1 MSEFA
6 KLAQDFVEATSLL
19 VGQRTINIMDQKGI
33 IIASTEKH
41 RIGDFHQGASEVL
54 ATGKPVR
61 IKKEDLPRYPGT
73 KEGYNMPIFLNDEII
88 GVVGIFGCEEEVQSI
103 ANLLRVYVT
112 QSFSQFQ
119 MTQKQNLE
127 AELRNQLLRLLLF
140 GGKSQK
146 EMITKLCGM
155 LDLRLKFPVRIILL
169 YERAAERNMKHLLD
183 YHQFIQNL
191 IWKNVLD
198 RRCDVFGIQNA
209 DYVILLGGSGEL
221 LETRKRLDKL
231 LQEIEREA
239 VWDAAVSSPCRNME
253 EVSEGMKEVSVLR
266 NRRGGMIQNLE
277 EHTCRMQYLMGRF
290 TVQDGARTVVRM
302 LRRLEDQQHIVGQIL
317 LFAEPPGQLQENGH
331 VAVMAAGMHHPR
343 VGRGVGHLVLFLD
356 GQGIRIRPEGN
367 GILLSE
373 IKKSA
378 QGAVHGRKH
387 LAVQVFQS
395 GTQIFHG
402 LGQVPV
408 QFRDPVQRP
417 AVIGQLHILSPP

>member
-112 QSFSQFQ
+112 QSFSQLQ

-155 LDLRLKFPVRIILL
+155 LDLQLKFPVRIILL

-191 IWKNVLD
+191 IWKNMLD
-198 RRCDVFGIQNA
+198 RRRDVFGIQNA

-239 VWDAAVSSPCRNME
+239 VWDAAVSSLCRNME

-302 LRRLEDQQHIVGQIL
+302 LRRLEDQHGEKQAEQL
-317 LFAEPPGQLQENGH
+317 LQTAQVYYEYGGSVAKAAEKLNLHKNTLLYRMKQLYQTLELEQDT
-331 VAVMAAGMHHPR
+331 VFVR
-343 VGRGVGHLVLFLD
+343 EFF
-356 GQGIRIRPEGN
+356 IRMLLEYRNMPESG
-367 GILLSE
+367 
-373 IKKSA
+373 KSPN
-378 QGAVHGRKH
+378 
-387 LAVQVFQS
+387 S
-395 GTQIFHG
+395 ME
-402 LGQVPV
+402 
-408 QFRDPVQRP
+408 
-417 AVIGQLHILSPP
+417 

>member
-1 MSEFA
+1 MREFA

-112 QSFSQFQ
+112 QSFSQLQ

-155 LDLRLKFPVRIILL
+155 LNLQLEFPLRIILL

-183 YHQFIQNL
+183 YPQFIQNL

-198 RRCDVFGIQNA
+198 RRRDVFGIQNA
-209 DYVILLGGSGEL
+209 DYVILLGGGESP
-221 LETRKRLDKL
+221 EMQKSLDKL
-231 LQEIEREA
+231 LHEIEAED
-239 VWDAAVSSPCRNME
+239 VWNAAVSSPCRNLE
-253 EVSEGMKEVSVLR
+253 EISAGMREVSVLKKQ
-266 NRRGGMIQNLE
+266 GGGVIQNLE

-290 TVQDGARTVVRM
+290 TVQDGARTAVQM
-302 LRRLEDQQHIVGQIL
+302 LRRLEDQHGEKQAEQL
-317 LFAEPPGQLQENGH
+317 LQTAQVYYEYGGSVAKAAEKLNLHKNTLLYRMKQLYQTLKLEQDTAFVREFFIRMLLEYQN
-331 VAVMAAGMHHPR
+331 MPAG
-343 VGRGVGHLVLFLD
+343 GKSSD
-356 GQGIRIRPEGN
+356 GME
-367 GILLSE
+367 
-373 IKKSA
+373 
-378 QGAVHGRKH
+378 
-387 LAVQVFQS
+387 
-395 GTQIFHG
+395 
-402 LGQVPV
+402 
-408 QFRDPVQRP
+408 
-417 AVIGQLHILSPP
+417 

>member
-112 QSFSQFQ
+112 QSFSQLQ

-155 LDLRLKFPVRIILL
+155 LDLQLEFPVWIILL

-191 IWKNVLD
+191 IWKNVLN
-198 RRCDVFGIQNA
+198 RRRDVFGIQNA

-239 VWDAAVSSPCRNME
+239 VWNAAVSSPCRNME

-302 LRRLEDQQHIVGQIL
+302 LRRLEDQHGEKQAEQL
-317 LFAEPPGQLQENGH
+317 LQTAQVYYEYGGSVAKAAEKLNLHKNTLLYRMKQLYQTLELEQDT
-331 VAVMAAGMHHPR
+331 VFVR
-343 VGRGVGHLVLFLD
+343 EFF
-356 GQGIRIRPEGN
+356 IRMLLEYRNMPESG
-367 GILLSE
+367 
-373 IKKSA
+373 KSPN
-378 QGAVHGRKH
+378 
-387 LAVQVFQS
+387 S
-395 GTQIFHG
+395 ME
-402 LGQVPV
+402 
-408 QFRDPVQRP
+408 
-417 AVIGQLHILSPP
+417 

>member
-41 RIGDFHQGASEVL
+41 RIGDFHQGAAEVL
-54 ATGKPVR
+54 ETGKPVL
-61 IKKEDLPRYPGT
+61 IKIEDLPRYPGT

-112 QSFSQFQ
+112 QSFSQLQ

-155 LDLRLKFPVRIILL
+155 LDLQLKFPVRIILL

-191 IWKNVLD
+191 IWKNMLD
-198 RRCDVFGIQNA
+198 RRRDVFGIQNA

-239 VWDAAVSSPCRNME
+239 VWNAAVSSPCRNME

-290 TVQDGARTVVRM
+290 TVQDGARTVVGM
-302 LRRLEDQQHIVGQIL
+302 LRRLEDQHGEKQAEQL
-317 LFAEPPGQLQENGH
+317 LQTAQVYYEYGGSVAKAAEKLNLHKNTLLYRMKQLYQTLKLEQDT
-331 VAVMAAGMHHPR
+331 VFVR
-343 VGRGVGHLVLFLD
+343 EFF
-356 GQGIRIRPEGN
+356 IRMLLEYRNMPESG
-367 GILLSE
+367 
-373 IKKSA
+373 KSPN
-378 QGAVHGRKH
+378 
-387 LAVQVFQS
+387 S
-395 GTQIFHG
+395 ME
-402 LGQVPV
+402 
-408 QFRDPVQRP
+408 
-417 AVIGQLHILSPP
+417 

>member
-61 IKKEDLPRYPGT
+61 IQKEDLPRYPGT

-112 QSFSQFQ
+112 QSFSQLQ

-155 LDLRLKFPVRIILL
+155 LNLQLEFPVRIVLL

-183 YHQFIQNL
+183 YPQFIQNL

-198 RRCDVFGIQNA
+198 RRRDVFGIQNA

-239 VWDAAVSSPCRNME
+239 VWNAAVSSPCRNME

-290 TVQDGARTVVRM
+290 TVQDGARTTVRM
-302 LRRLEDQQHIVGQIL
+302 LRRLEDQHGEKQAEQL
-317 LFAEPPGQLQENGH
+317 LQTAQVYYEYGGSVAKAAEKLNLHKNTLLYRMKQLYQTFELEQDSAFVREFFIRMLLEYRNMPESGKSPD
-331 VAVMAAGMHHPR
+331 GM
-343 VGRGVGHLVLFLD
+343 
-356 GQGIRIRPEGN
+356 E
-367 GILLSE
+367 
-373 IKKSA
+373 
-378 QGAVHGRKH
+378 
-387 LAVQVFQS
+387 
-395 GTQIFHG
+395 
-402 LGQVPV
+402 
-408 QFRDPVQRP
+408 
-417 AVIGQLHILSPP
+417 

>member
-112 QSFSQFQ
+112 QSFSQLQ

-155 LDLRLKFPVRIILL
+155 LDLQLEFPVRIILL

-191 IWKNVLD
+191 IWKNMLD
-198 RRCDVFGIQNA
+198 RRRDVFGIQNA

-239 VWDAAVSSPCRNME
+239 VWNAAVSSLCRNME

-290 TVQDGARTVVRM
+290 TVQDGARTVVGM
-302 LRRLEDQQHIVGQIL
+302 LRRLEDQHGEKQAEQL
-317 LFAEPPGQLQENGH
+317 LQTAQVYYEYGGSVAKAAETLNLHKNTLLYRMKQLYQTLELEQDT
-331 VAVMAAGMHHPR
+331 VFVR
-343 VGRGVGHLVLFLD
+343 EFF
-356 GQGIRIRPEGN
+356 IRMLLEYRNMPESG
-367 GILLSE
+367 
-373 IKKSA
+373 KSPN
-378 QGAVHGRKH
+378 
-387 LAVQVFQS
+387 S
-395 GTQIFHG
+395 ME
-402 LGQVPV
+402 
-408 QFRDPVQRP
+408 
-417 AVIGQLHILSPP
+417 

>member
-112 QSFSQFQ
+112 QSFSQLQ

-146 EMITKLCGM
+146 EMIIKLCGM
-155 LDLRLKFPVRIILL
+155 LDLQLEFPVRIILL

-198 RRCDVFGIQNA
+198 RRRDVFGIQNA

-239 VWDAAVSSPCRNME
+239 VWNAAVSSPCRNME

-290 TVQDGARTVVRM
+290 TVQDGARTVVGM
-302 LRRLEDQQHIVGQIL
+302 LRRLEDQHGEKQAEQL
-317 LFAEPPGQLQENGH
+317 LQTAQVYYEYGGSVAKAAEKLNLHKNTLLYRMKQLYQTLELEQDTVFVREFFIRMLLEYRNMPESGKS
-331 VAVMAAGMHHPR
+331 P
-343 VGRGVGHLVLFLD
+343 D
-356 GQGIRIRPEGN
+356 GIE
-367 GILLSE
+367 
-373 IKKSA
+373 
-378 QGAVHGRKH
+378 
-387 LAVQVFQS
+387 
-395 GTQIFHG
+395 
-402 LGQVPV
+402 
-408 QFRDPVQRP
+408 
-417 AVIGQLHILSPP
+417 

>member
-112 QSFSQFQ
+112 QSFSKLQ

-155 LDLRLKFPVRIILL
+155 LDLQLEFPVRIILL

-198 RRCDVFGIQNA
+198 RRRDVFGIQNA

-239 VWDAAVSSPCRNME
+239 VWNAAVSSPCRNME

-302 LRRLEDQQHIVGQIL
+302 LRRLEDQHGEKQAEQL
-317 LFAEPPGQLQENGH
+317 LQTAQVYYEYGGSVAKAAEKLNLHKNTLLYRMKQLYQTLELEQDT
-331 VAVMAAGMHHPR
+331 VFVR
-343 VGRGVGHLVLFLD
+343 EFF
-356 GQGIRIRPEGN
+356 IRMLLEYRNMPESG
-367 GILLSE
+367 
-373 IKKSA
+373 KSPN
-378 QGAVHGRKH
+378 
-387 LAVQVFQS
+387 S
-395 GTQIFHG
+395 ME
-402 LGQVPV
+402 
-408 QFRDPVQRP
+408 
-417 AVIGQLHILSPP
+417 

>member
-112 QSFSQFQ
+112 QSFSQLQ

-155 LDLRLKFPVRIILL
+155 LDLQLEFPVQIILL

-198 RRCDVFGIQNA
+198 RRHDVFGIQNA

-239 VWDAAVSSPCRNME
+239 VWNAAVSSPCRNME

-290 TVQDGARTVVRM
+290 TVHDGARTVVRM
-302 LRRLEDQQHIVGQIL
+302 LRRLEDQHGEKQAEQL
-317 LFAEPPGQLQENGH
+317 LQTAQVYYEYGGSVVKAAEKLNLHKNTLLYRMKQLYQTLELEQDT
-331 VAVMAAGMHHPR
+331 VFVR
-343 VGRGVGHLVLFLD
+343 EFF
-356 GQGIRIRPEGN
+356 IRMLLEYRNMPESG
-367 GILLSE
+367 
-373 IKKSA
+373 KSPN
-378 QGAVHGRKH
+378 
-387 LAVQVFQS
+387 S
-395 GTQIFHG
+395 ME
-402 LGQVPV
+402 
-408 QFRDPVQRP
+408 
-417 AVIGQLHILSPP
+417 

>member
-112 QSFSQFQ
+112 QSFSQLQ

-155 LDLRLKFPVRIILL
+155 LDLQLEFPVWIILL

-198 RRCDVFGIQNA
+198 RRRDVFGIQNA
-209 DYVILLGGSGEL
+209 DYVILLGGSGEP

-239 VWDAAVSSPCRNME
+239 VWNAAVSSPCRNME

-302 LRRLEDQQHIVGQIL
+302 LRRLEDQHGEKQAEQL
-317 LFAEPPGQLQENGH
+317 LQTAQVYYEYGGSVAKAAEKLNLHKNTLLYRMKQLYQTLELEQDT
-331 VAVMAAGMHHPR
+331 VFVR
-343 VGRGVGHLVLFLD
+343 EFF
-356 GQGIRIRPEGN
+356 IRMLLEYRNMPESG
-367 GILLSE
+367 
-373 IKKSA
+373 KSPN
-378 QGAVHGRKH
+378 
-387 LAVQVFQS
+387 S
-395 GTQIFHG
+395 ME
-402 LGQVPV
+402 
-408 QFRDPVQRP
+408 
-417 AVIGQLHILSPP
+417 

>member
-112 QSFSQFQ
+112 QSFSQLQ

-155 LDLRLKFPVRIILL
+155 LNLQLEFPLRIILL

-198 RRCDVFGIQNA
+198 RRRDVFGIQNA
-209 DYVILLGGSGEL
+209 DYVILLGGGESP
-221 LETRKRLDKL
+221 EMQKSLDKL
-231 LQEIEREA
+231 LHEIEAED
-239 VWDAAVSSPCRNME
+239 VWNAAVSSPCRNLE
-253 EVSEGMKEVSVLR
+253 EISAGMREVSVLKKQ
-266 NRRGGMIQNLE
+266 GGGVIQNLE
-277 EHTCRMQYLMGRF
+277 EHSCRMQYLLGSM
-290 TVQDGARTVVRM
+290 TVQEGARTAARM
-302 LRRLEDQQHIVGQIL
+302 LRRLKEQHGENQAEQL
-317 LFAEPPGQLQENGH
+317 LRTARVYYECGGSVARAAEQLNLHKNTLLYRMKQLYQTFEMEQDSAFVREFFIRMLLEYRNMPESGKSPD
-331 VAVMAAGMHHPR
+331 GM
-343 VGRGVGHLVLFLD
+343 
-356 GQGIRIRPEGN
+356 E
-367 GILLSE
+367 
-373 IKKSA
+373 
-378 QGAVHGRKH
+378 
-387 LAVQVFQS
+387 
-395 GTQIFHG
+395 
-402 LGQVPV
+402 
-408 QFRDPVQRP
+408 
-417 AVIGQLHILSPP
+417 

>member
-112 QSFSQFQ
+112 QSFSQLQ

-155 LDLRLKFPVRIILL
+155 LDLQLKFPVRIILL

-209 DYVILLGGSGEL
+209 DYVILLGESGEL

-239 VWDAAVSSPCRNME
+239 VWDAAVSSLCRNME

-302 LRRLEDQQHIVGQIL
+302 LRRLEDQHGEKQAEQL
-317 LFAEPPGQLQENGH
+317 LQTAQVYYEYGGSVAKAAEKLNLHKNTLLYRMKQLYQTLELEQDT
-331 VAVMAAGMHHPR
+331 VFVR
-343 VGRGVGHLVLFLD
+343 EFF
-356 GQGIRIRPEGN
+356 IRMLLEYRNMPESG
-367 GILLSE
+367 
-373 IKKSA
+373 KSPN
-378 QGAVHGRKH
+378 
-387 LAVQVFQS
+387 S
-395 GTQIFHG
+395 M
-402 LGQVPV
+402 
-408 QFRDPVQRP
+408 D
-417 AVIGQLHILSPP
+417 

>member
-112 QSFSQFQ
+112 QSFSQLQ

-146 EMITKLCGM
+146 EMIIKLCGM
-155 LDLRLKFPVRIILL
+155 LDLQLEFPVRIILL

-198 RRCDVFGIQNA
+198 RRRDVFGIQNA
-209 DYVILLGGSGEL
+209 DYAILLGGSGEL

-239 VWDAAVSSPCRNME
+239 VWNAAVSSPCRNME

-302 LRRLEDQQHIVGQIL
+302 LRRLEDQHGEKQAEQL
-317 LFAEPPGQLQENGH
+317 LQTAQVYYEYGGSVAKAAEKLNLHKNTLLYRMKQLYQTFEMEQDSAFVREFFIRMLLEYRNMPESGKS
-331 VAVMAAGMHHPR
+331 P
-343 VGRGVGHLVLFLD
+343 D
-356 GQGIRIRPEGN
+356 GIE
-367 GILLSE
+367 
-373 IKKSA
+373 
-378 QGAVHGRKH
+378 
-387 LAVQVFQS
+387 
-395 GTQIFHG
+395 
-402 LGQVPV
+402 
-408 QFRDPVQRP
+408 
-417 AVIGQLHILSPP
+417 

>member
-112 QSFSQFQ
+112 QSFSQLQ

-155 LDLRLKFPVRIILL
+155 LDLQLKFPVRIILL

-198 RRCDVFGIQNA
+198 RRRDVFGIQNA
-209 DYVILLGGSGEL
+209 DYVILLGESGEL

-239 VWDAAVSSPCRNME
+239 VWNAAVSSPCRNME

-302 LRRLEDQQHIVGQIL
+302 LRRLEDQHGEKQAEQL
-317 LFAEPPGQLQENGH
+317 LQTAQVYYEYGGSVAKAAEKLNLHKNTLLYRMKQLYQTLELEQDT
-331 VAVMAAGMHHPR
+331 VFVR
-343 VGRGVGHLVLFLD
+343 EFF
-356 GQGIRIRPEGN
+356 IRMLLEYRNMPESG
-367 GILLSE
+367 
-373 IKKSA
+373 KSPN
-378 QGAVHGRKH
+378 
-387 LAVQVFQS
+387 S
-395 GTQIFHG
+395 ME
-402 LGQVPV
+402 
-408 QFRDPVQRP
+408 
-417 AVIGQLHILSPP
+417 